1 MGNRFNKVK
10 GQDTNKAAEEILEA
24 GKGPIINLEAL
35 KTTKPEMMRVSYYI
49 STDHNKQV
57 KEMAKKAQMKEN
69 EFVRFMIDKFYE
81 MTK

>member
-1 MGNRFNKVK
+1 MANRFDKVK
-10 GQDTNKAAEEILEA
+10 GQDSSKAAGEILGA

-49 STDHNKQV
+49 STDHNKHV
-57 KEMAKKAQMKEN
+57 KEMAEKAQMKEN
-69 EFVRFMIDKFYE
+69 VFVRFMIDKFYE